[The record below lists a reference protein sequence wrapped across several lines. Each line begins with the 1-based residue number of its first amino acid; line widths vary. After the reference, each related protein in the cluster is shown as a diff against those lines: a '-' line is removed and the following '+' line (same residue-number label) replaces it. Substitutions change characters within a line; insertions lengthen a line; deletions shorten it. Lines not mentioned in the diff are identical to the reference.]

1 VPSLATNVYGI
12 ACVRFHRSVNPTSL
26 FNFVGFPG
34 CIQVMRCIAI
44 ARYVFFLCRE
54 LPQLSSVA
62 WRLQH
67 YAAYSERLEVV
78 HHAVQHAAGT
88 TGTVV
93 ARRRAQDDSTSS
105 SEVIFHYTRM
115 FLRPG
120 RHLGLG
126 CRGHGHRS
134 AEMLPPLV
142 ASRFQV
148 GQPAVCSSTS
158 CRSPDEP
165 SALGTPSRQRRRI
178 CWCSFMAVFN
188 CERPRP
194 DPALRFEEYS
204 ALNFRCKLVAL
215 RAWKCSPLAAL

>member
-1 VPSLATNVYGI
+1 
-12 ACVRFHRSVNPTSL
+12 
-26 FNFVGFPG
+26 
-34 CIQVMRCIAI
+34 MRCIAI

-67 YAAYSERLEVV
+67 YAAYSEHLEVV

-105 SEVIFHYTRM
+105 SEGIFHYTRM

-148 GQPAVCSSTS
+148 PFVLASPLSALVHHTGALMNPGAWHAVSTTPQDLLVQFHGRLQLRTSST
-158 CRSPDEP
+158 
-165 SALGTPSRQRRRI
+165 
-178 CWCSFMAVFN
+178 
-188 CERPRP
+188 
-194 DPALRFEEYS
+194 
-204 ALNFRCKLVAL
+204 
-215 RAWKCSPLAAL
+215 